1 MIDPIAALEAIGK
14 LPDAEIDI
22 AEAALQLARIDAPD
36 SDWRAARAHL
46 SLLAREAVAA
56 AADIPEDDLVAQT
69 ELLATLLADHHGY
82 RGAAAQYE
90 EADSA
95 NLIRVIER
103 RRGLPVALGVVWLH
117 TIAAIGWRGHG
128 VNFPGHFLVAIADAT
143 VTGGSRQIVIDVFGG
158 GQALSVPTLRTMIKA
173 FEGERA
179 ELRPG
184 LLRPMGNRA
193 VLLRLQNNIRTRRH
207 AAGDTPGAL
216 AATENILRIAP
227 DEAWLWRE
235 AAGLQQRLD
244 QVSAAVL
251 SLTRFLAL
259 VPDGEAADE
268 ARGRIGELRSRLN

>member
-56 AADIPEDDLVAQT
+56 AADIPEDDIVAQT

>member
-56 AADIPEDDLVAQT
+56 AADIPEDDIVAQT
-69 ELLATLLADHHGY
+69 ELLATLLTDHHGY

-143 VTGGSRQIVIDVFGG
+143 VTGGSRQVVIDVFGG

>member
-1 MIDPIAALEAIGK
+1 MTDPIAALEAIGK

-36 SDWRAARAHL
+36 ADWRAARAHL
-46 SLLAREAVAA
+46 TTLAREAVTAA
-56 AADIPEDDLVAQT
+56 TNIAEDDIVGQT
-69 ELLATLLADHHGY
+69 ELLATLLADHHAY

-90 EADSA
+90 ETDNA

-103 RRGLPVALGVVWLH
+103 RRGLPVALGVIWLH

-128 VNFPGHFLVAIADAT
+128 VNFPGHFLVAVADAT
-143 VTGGSRQIVIDVFGG
+143 VANGSRQVVIDVFGG

-173 FEGERA
+173 YEGERA

-193 VLLRLQNNIRTRRH
+193 VLLRLQNNIRTRRK
-207 AAGDTPGAL
+207 AAGDAQGTL

-235 AAGLQQRLD
+235 AASLQQGLD
-244 QVSAAVL
+244 QVTAAVR
-251 SLTRFLAL
+251 SLGKFLAL
-259 VPDGEAADE
+259 VPDGEAAVA
-268 ARGRIGELRSRLN
+268 ARGLMGALQSRLN

>member
-1 MIDPIAALEAIGK
+1 MNDPVAALDAIGK

-22 AEAALQLARIDAPD
+22 ADAALQLARIDAPD
-36 SDWRAARAHL
+36 ADWRAARAHL
-46 SLLAREAVAA
+46 TKLAREVVGAA
-56 AADIPEDDLVAQT
+56 GNIADDDIVGQT

-90 EADSA
+90 EADNA

-103 RRGLPVALGVVWLH
+103 RRGLPVALGVIWLH
-117 TIAAIGWRGHG
+117 TIAAVGWRGHG
-128 VNFPGHFLVAIADAT
+128 VNFPGHFLVAVADGT
-143 VTGGSRQIVIDVFGG
+143 ITGGSRQVVLDVFGG

-235 AAGLQQRLD
+235 AAALQQRLD
-244 QVSAAVL
+244 QVSAAL
-251 SLTRFLAL
+251 RSLTRFLAL
-259 VPDGEAADE
+259 VPDGEAAVE
-268 ARGRIGELRSRLN
+268 ARGVMDELRSRLN

>member
-1 MIDPIAALEAIGK
+1 MIDPIAALEAIGQ

-22 AEAALQLARIDAPD
+22 AEAALQFARIDAPD
-36 SDWRAARAHL
+36 ADWLAARAHL
-46 SLLAREAVAA
+46 TLLAREAVSAA
-56 AADIPEDDLVAQT
+56 ATIGEDDIVGQT
-69 ELLATLLADHHGY
+69 EMLATLIADHHAY
-82 RGAAAQYE
+82 RGAATQYE
-90 EADSA
+90 EADNA

-103 RRGLPVALGVVWLH
+103 RRGLPVALGVIWLH

-128 VNFPGHFLVAIADAT
+128 VNFPGHFLVAIADGT
-143 VTGGSRQIVIDVFGG
+143 ITGGSRQVVIDVFGG

-207 AAGDTPGAL
+207 AASDTAGAL

-244 QVSAAVL
+244 QVSAAVR
-251 SLTRFLAL
+251 SLTKFLAL
-259 VPDGEAADE
+259 VPDGDAAIE
-268 ARGRIGELRSRLN
+268 ARGLIGELRSRLN